1 MHTDLLFGIDQ
12 NENQNLPFFG
22 GILPQKQLIF
32 RWKKNLR
39 FRGIFDRN

>member
-12 NENQNLPFFG
+12 NENQNRPFWQHFASKAID
-22 GILPQKQLIF
+22 ILE
-32 RWKKNLR
+32 KKNRR